1 MKKSLR
7 IAILAD
13 PLDRQYAGVH
23 IYTRELIRAMAAM
36 EHPHE
41 IILIR
46 PEKKDDI
53 EGVTEWVVPI
63 LPIPGHQSFRLFF
76 QIPLLLRK
84 RKVDIVLEP
93 AHFGPFNLPKHIK
106 RITFIHDLTPLIFPE
121 MHTFHG
127 QLLQKIFLPGILRRA
142 DHVLVNSAYTQSD
155 LIAHFPF
162 CQDKST
168 VTLLGKEAL
177 FQPDHRPEV
186 LQKYQVKQPYI
197 LYTGTIEPRKN
208 LLTLLKAFHAFK
220 KQTGLPHQLVW
231 VGKSGWKN
239 KEIFEAIESSPFR
252 DDIIQTGYVLR
263 EELPALY
270 SQGMVFVYPS
280 LYEGFGLP
288 ILEAMACGTP
298 IITSNTSSM
307 PEVGGQAALYIQPK
321 DHLSLTE
328 YLIKIAQ
335 EPTFRQQKSA
345 EVLQQAS
352 QFDWKETAIRSL
364 EVVEKLCEGLGKID

>member
-46 PEKKDDI
+46 PEKKGDI

-63 LPIPGHQSFRLFF
+63 LPIPGHQSLRLFV
-76 QIPLLLRK
+76 QIPLLLRR

-93 AHFGPFNLPKHIK
+93 AHFGPFNLPKRIK
-106 RITFIHDLTPLIFPE
+106 RITFIHDLTPLLFPE

-155 LIAHFPF
+155 LISHFPF
-162 CQDKST
+162 CRNKST

-177 FQPDHRPEV
+177 FKPDHRPEI
-186 LQKYQVKQPYI
+186 LEKYQIKKPYF

-208 LLTLLKAFHAFK
+208 LLTLLKAFHGFK
-220 KQTGLPHQLVW
+220 EQTGLPHQLVW

-239 KEIFEAIESSPFR
+239 KEIFEAIQSSPFR
-252 DDIIQTGYVLR
+252 KNIVQTGYVLR

-270 SQGMVFVYPS
+270 SQAEVFVYPS

-288 ILEAMACGTP
+288 ILEAMACGAP
-298 IITSNTSSM
+298 VITSNTSSM
-307 PEVGGQAALYIQPK
+307 PEVGGEAALYIDPL
-321 DHLSLTE
+321 DHKALLSHLINLTGNRE
-328 YLIKIAQ
+328 FHQ
-335 EPTFRQQKSA
+335 EKVATS
-345 EVLQQAS
+345 LQQAAR
-352 QFDWKETAIRSL
+352 FDWANTARKSL
-364 EVVEKLCEGLGKID
+364 QVMEKLCQ